1 MGREI
6 RRVPQDW
13 EHPRNDKGDY
23 ISMADQDYETAAK
36 EWLENCALWQTGVHP
51 HQADYCRYYWEYAGA
66 PPDQEG
72 CRPAFTSEP
81 TAYQI
86 YETVSEGSPT
96 SPVFNTEQEM
106 REWLIQGGHSAS
118 AADNFISGG
127 WAPSMIVRHGPQGTS
142 IKEGIHAMEDAEEKT
157 S

>member
-6 RRVPQDW
+6 RRVPADW
-13 EHPRNDKGDY
+13 QHPRDEQGQY
-23 ISMADQDYETAAK
+23 IPMYDETYEDAAAK
-36 EWLENCALWQTGVHP
+36 WMHNYALFIEGKHESQHGKYATESK
-51 HQADYCRYYWEYAGA
+51 YYWEWDYT
-66 PPDQEG
+66 PNEEL

-96 SPVFNTEQEM
+96 SPVFQDKNELL
-106 REWLIQGGHSAS
+106 RWLLGQGYTDKAAS
-118 AADNFISGG
+118 AFIEGG
-127 WAPSMIVRHGPQGTS
+127 WAPSMIMNTS
-142 IKEGIHAMEDAEEKT
+142 TGKLKMGVASLDME